1 MNKVKLK
8 DIAQIKMG
16 QSPDSRYYNSE
27 EQGIP
32 FLQGCAQ
39 FGKTYPSTSVYCSLP
54 SKIARKGSILFSV
67 RAPVGDINIADC
79 DYCIGRGLAAIT
91 PKNINN
97 EFLYYLLVF
106 EKYQLIKIAQGSTF
120 ESINSTELENWLLP
134 NLDSIPEQQQI
145 AKILDT
151 VDKAI
156 AQTET
161 LIAKYKRV
169 KTGLMQDLLTRGIDE
184 NGQLRDRTTHK
195 FKRSPLG
202 MIPLTWIS
210 CNLKDVTN
218 NIVGG
223 GTPSRSKSDYWSGDI
238 PWTSVKDFTDDL
250 QVLYNTEESI
260 TKKGLMN
267 SAANLIEAGI
277 PVICTR
283 MAVGRAAITFI
294 PTAIN
299 QDLKALYPSSQINS
313 KYLLILLKFYRQKL
327 ESLAIG
333 STVKGIRIEE
343 LLFFSI
349 SIPPL
354 SEQEKIINILDNA
367 GEIIINEQKKLTKLQ
382 KIKTGLMQ
390 DLLTGKISVKPL
402 LITEP

>member
-1 MNKVKLK
+1 MKNMNKVKLK

-184 NGQLRDRTTHK
+184 NG
-195 FKRSPLG
+195 
-202 MIPLTWIS
+202 
-210 CNLKDVTN
+210 
-218 NIVGG
+218 
-223 GTPSRSKSDYWSGDI
+223 
-238 PWTSVKDFTDDL
+238 
-250 QVLYNTEESI
+250 
-260 TKKGLMN
+260 
-267 SAANLIEAGI
+267 
-277 PVICTR
+277 
-283 MAVGRAAITFI
+283 
-294 PTAIN
+294 
-299 QDLKALYPSSQINS
+299 
-313 KYLLILLKFYRQKL
+313 
-327 ESLAIG
+327 
-333 STVKGIRIEE
+333 
-343 LLFFSI
+343 
-349 SIPPL
+349 
-354 SEQEKIINILDNA
+354 
-367 GEIIINEQKKLTKLQ
+367 
-382 KIKTGLMQ
+382 
-390 DLLTGKISVKPL
+390 
-402 LITEP
+402 